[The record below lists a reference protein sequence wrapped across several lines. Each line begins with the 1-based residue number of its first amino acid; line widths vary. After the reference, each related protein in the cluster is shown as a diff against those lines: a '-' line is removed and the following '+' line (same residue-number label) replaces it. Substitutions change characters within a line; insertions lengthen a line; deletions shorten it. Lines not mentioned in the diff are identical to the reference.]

1 MIWWKTTHYHASKM
15 VSDQHQWCCSHTMLP
30 PPMMNMS
37 QPYNFIKAW
46 HNTML
51 LLRYFQEKQWKVYPG
66 SISAPW
72 SKRTLN
78 STIYIYNEFESLS
91 FFIIIIYLTFRRIR
105 GPSCDFVYYL
115 MKFKKWREKKTDLFL
130 NGWFNINF
138 QFLWTSSNVKFG

>member
-15 VSDQHQWCCSHTMLP
+15 VSDQHQRCCSHTMLP
-30 PPMMNMS
+30 PPMMNMP

-91 FFIIIIYLTFRRIR
+91 FFIVILYLTFRRIR

-130 NGWFNINF
+130 NGWFNTNF

>member
-1 MIWWKTTHYHASKM
+1 MIWWKKTHYHASKM

-30 PPMMNMS
+30 PPMMNMP

-46 HNTML
+46 HNTM

-91 FFIIIIYLTFRRIR
+91 FFIVILSYLQKDKRTELWLCLLFDEIQKVTR
-105 GPSCDFVYYL
+105 
-115 MKFKKWREKKTDLFL
+115 KKNRLVFERL
-130 NGWFNINF
+130 I
-138 QFLWTSSNVKFG
+138 